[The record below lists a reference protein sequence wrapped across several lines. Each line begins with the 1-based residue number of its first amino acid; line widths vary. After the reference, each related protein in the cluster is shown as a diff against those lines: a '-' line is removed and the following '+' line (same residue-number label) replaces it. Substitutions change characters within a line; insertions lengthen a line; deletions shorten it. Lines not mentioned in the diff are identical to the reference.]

1 MRPELVDTRRGAS
14 AARAARAA
22 AQTAIDAEEELTAD
36 AEEEAASAP
45 DAIKGADSKGRT
57 LRIEAYEIDGIRAT
71 ILAVSTN
78 LDIFGDC
85 MKDIALTPAV
95 SIASYLK
102 WVLNNGIDKLNDIK
116 VLT

>member
-1 MRPELVDTRRGAS
+1 MDTRRGTS

-22 AQTAIDAEEELTAD
+22 AQTAIDEELTAD
-36 AEEEAASAP
+36 AEEEAESAP
-45 DAIKGADSKGRT
+45 DATKGAVSKGRT
-57 LRIEAYEIDGIRAT
+57 LRIEAHEIDGIRAT
-71 ILAVSTN
+71 VLAVSTN